1 MLVVIDTNVIFSAL
15 YNLKS
20 DAGRLLI
27 FAVEGKINL
36 ASPTYV
42 KGELER
48 NLKEKLD
55 YTDEELKETIKALPI
70 EWIEEEIY
78 SKEVEKAVKLIR
90 HDRDVPVLALAM
102 HLGIGVVS
110 GDKHFQGISE
120 IKLWSLNEIVK

>member
-70 EWIEEEIY
+70 EW
-78 SKEVEKAVKLIR
+78 KEVEKAVKLIR

-102 HLGIGVVS
+102 HLGVGVVS